1 MKLKIWKVKAEVRK
15 PAKYRRKTTREFTP
29 LKSGN
34 PNLVENP
41 RIVLA
46 SLHFFCRSR
55 KHLPAAVSK
64 QVCLHTSRPSGLGL
78 ALRWTSH
85 QLPDHTQRKLFATV
99 RDNGRILDDFRC
111 VSKSET
117 LLFVY
122 HTTYFLHANCALCLS
137 VPSNLIITGIEL
149 PLTWKYSTMKNFSL
163 TLAIF

>member
-78 ALRWTSH
+78 ALRWTSR
-85 QLPDHTQRKLFATV
+85 QLPVHTQRSYLQQSETMGGYWTTSGAYPSPKHCFLYIILPIFYMPTV
-99 RDNGRILDDFRC
+99 PYVFRC
-111 VSKSET
+111 PAT
-117 LLFVY
+117 LL
-122 HTTYFLHANCALCLS
+122 
-137 VPSNLIITGIEL
+137 L
-149 PLTWKYSTMKNFSL
+149 PG
-163 TLAIF
+163 